1 MIISKSTKNRFFR
14 WLFDFFKI
22 SENSGYMLEI
32 IGYSLR
38 TVIMNPKNGPDN
50 HGHTKCSM
58 KFPKLNSHLKV
69 TPDEHSSKCRT
80 KGNIIV
86 TT

>member
-1 MIISKSTKNRFFR
+1 MIISKSTKNRFFG

-38 TVIMNPKNGPDN
+38 TVIMNPTNCPDN
-50 HGHTKCSM
+50 LRAYKMFHEV
-58 KFPKLNSHLKV
+58 PQY
-69 TPDEHSSKCRT
+69 
-80 KGNIIV
+80 
-86 TT
+86 